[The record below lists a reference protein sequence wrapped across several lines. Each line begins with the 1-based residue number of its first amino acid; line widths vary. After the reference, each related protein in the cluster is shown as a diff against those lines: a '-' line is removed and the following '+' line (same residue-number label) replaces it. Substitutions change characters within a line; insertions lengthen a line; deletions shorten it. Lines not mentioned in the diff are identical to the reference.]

1 MKILLLSA
9 VLLALAG
16 CGGGEHVDAVRSASA
31 ASSASSVGAASAA
44 SSASS
49 VGAASSPGLS
59 DDSGWVYLGVA
70 DEMRGTTSYMAKL
83 RSVNRVDIGGGR
95 GEVGLDLILG
105 GYEEFD
111 FPIALFSLSD
121 GEFAECGSDGC
132 EVPYRIDD
140 GSVMS
145 ISGDIADSDSIIG
158 CSGAMVAKLGVDGCK
173 FENLALFYSIRDGRK
188 MIVEVDISG
197 YGRTQFVF
205 DVSGLQPLDRWH
217 DLAVV
222 HRK

>member
-70 DEMRGTTSYMAKL
+70 DEMRGKTSYMAKL
-83 RSVNRVDIGGGR
+83 RSVNRVDIGGGH
-95 GEVGLDLILG
+95 GDVGLDLTLG
-105 GYEEFD
+105 GYEEYD
-111 FPIALFSLSD
+111 FPIALFRLSD
-121 GEFAECGSDGC
+121 GEFADCGSEGC
-132 EVPYRIDD
+132 RVEYRIDD
-140 GSVMS
+140 DEVLG
-145 ISGDIADSDSIIG
+145 ISGDLTDSDSIMG
-158 CSGAMVAKLGVDGCK
+158 CSARTVEQMGITGCMI
-173 FENLALFYSIRDGRK
+173 ENLALFYGLLDGRK

-197 YGRTQFVF
+197 RGPTQFVF

-217 DLAVV
+217 DSAVV